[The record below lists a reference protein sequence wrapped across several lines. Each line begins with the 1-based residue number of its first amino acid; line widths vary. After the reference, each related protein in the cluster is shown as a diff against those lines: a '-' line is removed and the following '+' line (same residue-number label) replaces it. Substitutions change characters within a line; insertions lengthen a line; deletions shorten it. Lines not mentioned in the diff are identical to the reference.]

1 MNSDINTY
9 NSHKQYNCDD
19 KCRDTRVAIIGM
31 ACRFPGGASNPDAYW
46 NLLKN
51 KKDASCDIPE
61 NRWDIKRFYNPNSDM
76 PGKAYVK
83 RGSFLQEEIEQFDSG
98 FFGIS
103 TREAT
108 PLDPQQ
114 RLLLELTWEA
124 FEDAGVVA
132 RNLSGTK
139 SGVYIGGFTLDN
151 QIHLLNV
158 YNREA
163 ITTHTA
169 ISSTIGMLSNRIS
182 YTFNLKGPSFTVDT
196 ACSSSAV
203 AIHLACKDLLRGD
216 CNLAITGGVNVMVRP
231 EYMIA
236 MCKGGFLAA
245 DGRCK
250 TFDKSADG
258 YGRGEGAG
266 VLILKRL
273 ADAIKDGDSIHAVIV
288 DSAVNQD
295 GHSDGIT
302 APNSA
307 SQIELLEEL
316 YQRAGISPDTV
327 QYIEAHGTGTKAG
340 DKAETTSIG
349 TAIATQRSG
358 NSNLIIGSCK
368 TNIGHLEAASAVAAV
383 IKTVLCLKNKA
394 IPANLHFKEPNP
406 EINFDKLRLQV
417 PIGLTPWPEHKGFA
431 HAGVNS
437 FGFGGTNAHII
448 LEEAPFSPQVDVQS
462 QQRPLIFPI
471 TAATPNSLLQR
482 LRKLSATL
490 EKNFDQPIENIG
502 YTLGVKQSHL
512 KYRYAAVASTMD
524 ELREKLYTFNAKAK
538 PYKNEL
544 ISPRKRVNDAKCAFV
559 FTGMGPQYWGMGI
572 ELLKQ
577 NENALRIF
585 NQCDEIWKPLAGWSL
600 QELFT
605 QATGLPMNEPWQAQP
620 GNFVLQLMLVEIAK
634 SYGLT
639 PAGIIGHSVGE
650 IAAAYIAGAITL
662 KEALTITF
670 NRSRLQQQKVGAGKM
685 LAVQLSQK
693 EIIPYLDGVERF
705 VSIAAIN
712 SFNSIT
718 LAGST
723 HALTLISEKLTAD
736 GHFNRLLAVE
746 VAYHSYQ
753 MEDINKEFLESL
765 QSLSPKAPVHPLYS
779 SVTGEQV
786 QIAEHNADYWWKN
799 LRQTVCF
806 ADALSKMLKDGY
818 NTFIEIGPHPVLAS
832 AIKEGL
838 QGIEGEVYA
847 LQNRKEPQIEK
858 LCVSI
863 AALFERGVHI
873 DWNKLYP
880 TGKLFHFGSYPWD
893 KETIWYE
900 TELSREDRL
909 GTLGHP
915 LLRLG
920 NNEPIPVWNSE
931 LSLIQ
936 QGYLN
941 DHRIEQEIIFPGAGY
956 VEMALAANLKK
967 GSQIVL
973 ENFRFHKT
981 LEVLNSPVL
990 KLIMDSDKESF
1001 SIFSR
1006 PLKSDNAWSKNAS
1019 GKMYNLVLPESLP
1032 SLNRGQL
1039 LDRYNTQL
1047 TIDHFYRLLK
1057 ELGLE
1062 FGTSFRTLKQGFV
1075 DKDEILTKIEINQAY
1090 ENEVQEYFI
1099 HPTLLDGAFQ
1109 SLLALAMDELRREEK
1124 LYIPFLIRNIYF
1136 YKKPGAEA
1144 WCNAKITVRN
1154 NQELHGDIAIYDS
1167 ENNLCVELKDMVV
1180 REFAVNKKLNSG
1192 ELPTQYINEWHPVP
1206 KLKISEGTHYRPQTW
1221 LVFSDNKG
1229 IAEKLISNAAI
1240 NRVSCVEVLDGQE
1253 FEQCEAGTFKIK
1265 RNSHEDIKK
1274 LFNCISDRKIDAVV
1288 YLWGL
1293 DIQDEFDADYS
1304 SYATGMTDVIDF
1316 THIVQTMSEIMP
1328 NQDCKFCIGLC
1339 RAQLV
1344 GEDMLCRNPGQ
1355 NALIGFARVLGLEYP
1370 NYHVKVVDLNSFIP
1384 SMAAANLLEELLE
1397 ADMETEIAYRNNVRY
1412 AARLTRYELENQKSI
1427 AEKDTSFVYQSE
1439 LGLYLETTRRLP
1451 EKNEIEIAVY
1461 TCYPLNLSD
1470 VVKNPSQNKLLSYCC
1485 GVVTRIGEAVSD
1497 LSVNQRVVVLR
1508 PQENIRSFITLPAD
1522 AVIKVPEGI
1531 SFHEAVT
1538 LPEWIIAYDVL
1549 FNKGNLHEG
1558 ETVLVHQG
1566 IGRTQIA
1573 VVLLAKWKG
1582 AVVFATHAEQAGR
1595 ELLSEIGADY
1605 VLDSRNFEFIE
1616 KVKQITCDKGVD
1628 IIVSSAGLLMKKS
1641 IELASRGGKY
1651 VCFDNGSD
1659 VSEQIPVRVFAKG
1672 IQFFLIDIEAIC
1684 FDHSQKI
1691 DYILRQ
1697 LKDVGSI
1704 ADKIEIKPL
1713 SVTKIDVLLK
1723 AQAKGRINWTAVL
1736 DVYGEPVPLST
1747 RLTYN
1752 LIKNNAA
1759 YIVTGGWGGLGI
1771 ETLRWLA
1778 ENDARNI
1785 IVFSRSGIIS
1795 PQAQNILSELKSQGV
1810 CILDERVDI
1819 SDHIALI
1826 QAIDRCKAVFPEIK
1840 GVIHSAGVTDDAAI
1854 ETLTDKQI
1862 QSVMKVK
1869 ALGAWN
1875 LHNAFINNSLDFF
1888 ICYSSVTSM
1897 IGNSSQANYAAAN
1910 AFVDGL
1916 MQYRR
1921 GLAQKGLSINW
1932 GVIEDVGMVAKDE
1945 RLRAHLERI
1954 GIKGILSQK
1963 GLRCVLPA
1971 LYGDYS
1977 QIGVFSMDWKKWSDD
1992 IVMTTNRIKAL
2003 VSEHSQNA
2011 CDEKVETFR
2020 EIIIKEEPAQRIFVI
2035 TGHIINLIAAIF
2047 KIESS
2052 RMESNSDLVEL
2063 GIDSLMAQELA
2074 TEILKKMGVRF
2085 RALYLLRGPTISEIS
2100 EVILNEI
2107 LEGNK
2112 DNLVAVR

>member
-1 MNSDINTY
+1 MNSDKKTY
-9 NSHKQYNCDD
+9 NPYNFDE
-19 KCRDTRVAIIGM
+19 KSKDTRIAIIGM
-31 ACRFPGGASNPDAYW
+31 ACRFPGGASNPDEYW
-46 NLLKN
+46 NLLKK
-51 KKDASCDIPE
+51 KKDASCEIPE
-61 NRWDIKRFYNPNSDM
+61 NRWDIKRFYNPDSGI

-83 RGSFLQEEIEQFDSG
+83 RGSFLQEEIEQFDSS

-132 RNLSGTK
+132 GNLSGTK

-169 ISSTIGMLSNRIS
+169 ISSTVGMLSNRIS

-273 ADAIKDGDSIHAVIV
+273 TDAIKDGDSIHAVIV

-316 YQRAGISPDTV
+316 YQRSGISLDTV

-349 TAIATQRSG
+349 SAIATQRTG
-358 NSNLIIGSCK
+358 GSNLIIGSCK

-394 IPANLHFKEPNP
+394 IPANLHYKEPNP

-417 PIGLTPWPEHKGFA
+417 PIELTPWPEHKGLA

-448 LEEAPFSPQVDVQS
+448 LEEAPFAPQIDIHK
-462 QQRPLIFPI
+462 QQRPLFFPI

-482 LRKLSATL
+482 IRKISAML
-490 EKNFDQPIENIG
+490 EKNFDQPLENIG
-502 YTLGVKQSHL
+502 YSLGVKQSHL
-512 KYRYAAVASTMD
+512 KHRYVAVASTMD
-524 ELREKLYTFNAKAK
+524 ELREKLYTFNAKANTYENK
-538 PYKNEL
+538 L
-544 ISPRKRVNDAKCAFV
+544 IGPRKRVNDARCAFV

-577 NENALRIF
+577 DENARRILT
-585 NQCDEIWKPLAGWSL
+585 QCDEIWKPLAGWSL
-600 QELFT
+600 QELFN

-662 KEALTITF
+662 KEALIITY
-670 NRSRLQQQKVGAGKM
+670 NRSHLQQQKVGTGKM
-685 LAVQLSQK
+685 LAVQLSQT
-693 EIIPYLDGVERF
+693 EIIPYLDGVESF

-712 SFNSIT
+712 SLNSIT
-718 LAGST
+718 LSGGPE
-723 HALTLISEKLTAD
+723 ALKIISEKLSAD
-736 GHFNRLLAVE
+736 GHFNRLLTVE

-753 MEDINKEFLESL
+753 MESLNQEFLQAL
-765 QSLSPKAPVHPLYS
+765 QNLSPQAPVLPLYS
-779 SVTGEQV
+779 SVTGKQV
-786 QIAEHNADYWWKN
+786 LEAEHNAEYWWKN

-806 ADALSKMLKDGY
+806 ADALSRMVKDGY

-832 AIKEGL
+832 AIKDGL
-838 QGIEGEVYA
+838 QGIDGEIYA
-847 LQNRKEPQIEK
+847 SQNRKEPQIES

-863 AALFERGVHI
+863 AALFARGVHI
-873 DWNKLYP
+873 NWNKLYP
-880 TGKLFHFGSYPWD
+880 TGKLLRFGSYPWD

-900 TELSREDRL
+900 TKLSREDRL
-909 GTLGHP
+909 GTSGHP
-915 LLRLG
+915 LLKFG

-936 QGYLN
+936 HGYLN
-941 DHRIEQEIIFPGAGY
+941 DHRIQQEIIFPGAGY

-981 LEVLNSPVL
+981 LEVLSSPVL
-990 KLIMDSDKESF
+990 KLVMDSDDQSF

-1006 PLKSDNAWSKNAS
+1006 PLISDNAWAKNAS
-1019 GKMYNLVLPESLP
+1019 GRMYNLVLPESLP
-1032 SLNRGQL
+1032 SLNHEQISDKYNAIL
-1039 LDRYNTQL
+1039 L
-1047 TIDHFYRLLK
+1047 IDDFYRLLK

-1062 FGTSFRTLKQGFV
+1062 FGTSFKTLKQGFV
-1075 DKDEILTKIEINQAY
+1075 DKDEILTKLEINLAY
-1090 ENEVQEYFI
+1090 EHEVQEYFI

-1124 LYIPFLIRNIYF
+1124 LYIPFFIRSIYF
-1136 YKKPGAEA
+1136 YKKPGGEV
-1144 WCNAKITVRN
+1144 WCNAKITAKN
-1154 NQELHGDIAIYDS
+1154 NQEIHGDIAIYDS

-1180 REFAVNKKLNSG
+1180 KEFAVNKKSSSG
-1192 ELPTQYINEWHPVP
+1192 DLPTQYINEWHPST
-1206 KLKISEGTHYRPQTW
+1206 KLKISEGTYYKPQTW
-1221 LVFSDNKG
+1221 LVFSDSKG
-1229 IAEKLISNAAI
+1229 ISEKLINNAAT
-1240 NRVSCVEVLDGQE
+1240 NRVSCVKVLNGQG
-1253 FEQCEAGTFKIK
+1253 FEQCEPNTFKIK
-1265 RNSHEDIKK
+1265 RNSQEDIRK
-1274 LFNCISDRKIDAVV
+1274 LFNCIADRKIDTVV

-1293 DIQDEFDADYS
+1293 DIQDKFDADNYG
-1304 SYATGMTDVIDF
+1304 YATGMTDIIDL
-1316 THIVQTMSEIMP
+1316 THIVQTMNKIIP

-1355 NALIGFARVLGLEYP
+1355 NALIGFARVLGLEYA

-1384 SMAAANLLEELLE
+1384 SGAAVNLLEELLE
-1397 ADMETEIAYRNNVRY
+1397 SDIETEIAYRNNIRY
-1412 AARLTRYELENQKSI
+1412 VARLTRYELENQKSI
-1427 AEKDTSFVYQSE
+1427 AENNISYVYQSE
-1439 LGLYLETTRRLP
+1439 LGLYSETTRRLP
-1451 EKNEIEIAVY
+1451 EKNEVEIAVY
-1461 TCYPLNLSD
+1461 TCYPINLSD
-1470 VVKNPSQNKLLSYCC
+1470 VIKNPSQEKLLSYCC
-1485 GVVTRIGEAVSD
+1485 GVVTRIGQAVTD

-1508 PQENIRSFITLPAD
+1508 PQENIRSFITVHED
-1522 AVIKVPEGI
+1522 AVIKAPEGI
-1531 SFHEAVT
+1531 SFHEAAT

-1549 FNKGNLHEG
+1549 FSKGNLHEG

-1566 IGRTQIA
+1566 IGRTQVA

-1582 AVVFATHAEQAGR
+1582 AVVFATHSEQAGR
-1595 ELLSEIGADY
+1595 ELLSELGADY
-1605 VLDSRNFEFIE
+1605 VLDSRNFEFID
-1616 KVKQITCDKGVD
+1616 KVQHITCGKGVN
-1628 IIVSSAGLLMKKS
+1628 ITISSAGLLMKKS
-1641 IELASRGGKY
+1641 IELVSRGGKY
-1651 VCFDNGSD
+1651 ICFDNGSD
-1659 VSEQIPVRVFAKG
+1659 VSEQIPLRVFAKG
-1672 IQFFLIDIEAIC
+1672 IQLYLIDIETLC
-1684 FDHSQKI
+1684 FDDSKEI
-1691 DYILRQ
+1691 EYILRHI
-1697 LKDVGSI
+1697 KDTGLL

-1713 SVTKIDVLLK
+1713 SITKIEALLK
-1723 AQAKGRINWTAVL
+1723 AQAKGEINWTAVV

-1778 ENDARNI
+1778 EHDARNI
-1785 IVFSRSGIIS
+1785 IVLSRNGSSS
-1795 PQAQNILSELKSQGV
+1795 PQAQSIMSELKSKGV

-1840 GVIHSAGVTDDAAI
+1840 GVIHSAGVTDDATL

-1869 ALGAWN
+1869 AIGAWN
-1875 LHNAFINNSLDFF
+1875 LHNALISNSLDFF
-1888 ICYSSVTSM
+1888 ICYSSITSM

-1921 GLAQKGLSINW
+1921 GLGQKGLSINW

-1945 RLRAHLERI
+1945 RLRAHLENM

-1977 QIGVFSMDWKKWSDD
+1977 QIGIFSMDWKKWANDT
-1992 IVMTTNRIKAL
+1992 VMATNRYKSLVNENFQKAY
-2003 VSEHSQNA
+2003 
-2011 CDEKVETFR
+2011 DEKVESFR
-2020 EIIIKEEPAQRIFVI
+2020 EIIIKEEPAQRIFLI
-2035 TGHIINLIAAIF
+2035 TGHIINLVAAIL

-2052 RMESNSDLVEL
+2052 RIESNSDLVEL
-2063 GIDSLMAQELA
+2063 GVDSLMAQELA
-2074 TEILKKMGVRF
+2074 TEILKKMGVRL